1 MEQMGSLPTVVHTEH
16 PVTDVVMKICS
27 WHMVQLPS
35 ARYISRSRLDYNNS
49 LLQAI
54 QKIDSQFLDATY
66 PRSKSVKGIQLCY
79 IVISAILKCFK
90 GDFWECYQLD
100 LYVFYIA
107 D

>member
-35 ARYISRSRLDYNNS
+35 ARYISCSRLDYNNS

-54 QKIDSQFLDATY
+54 QKIDSQSLDAY
-66 PRSKSVKGIQLCY
+66 VPEKQIGKKDPAL
-79 IVISAILKCFK
+79 
-90 GDFWECYQLD
+90 
-100 LYVFYIA
+100 LYYHQHNPEMFRGGLLGVLLIRFICVLYC
-107 D
+107 